1 MRYKGVLNILGV
13 NKRVVLQGVHML
25 MGSDYGNAWKSGE
38 TRESKLVFI
47 GRDMPKEVLLKG
59 LAQCVAGEINSA

>member
-1 MRYKGVLNILGV
+1 
-13 NKRVVLQGVHML
+13 ML

-59 LAQCVAGEINSA
+59 LAQCVAGEVQSV